1 MRTLVLLVCAFAV
14 SPSVVT
20 SQEVEPSPSA
30 ARPVLVDD
38 VPDGAN
44 WVANASTRVYR
55 AAATAE
61 TPPTS
66 PYTPTPGAQ
75 AKQPADGKRSREG
88 FWFNG
93 GLGYGSFG
101 CRGCDGRAGDWSGGL
116 ALGGSLSQKVSL
128 GVGANGWRMSENNGN
143 LSAGILA
150 PVVRFYPSATG
161 GFFLLGGFGV
171 GAVHGKREG
180 LEGET
185 QTGYGGLVGFGYDIL
200 VGNSVSLT
208 PFWNGF
214 AVNTPETDFSV
225 WQIGLGVTVH

>member
-66 PYTPTPGAQ
+66 PSTPPPGV
-75 AKQPADGKRSREG
+75 QPADGKRSRKG

-93 GLGYGSFG
+93 GLGYGIFG
-101 CRGCDGRAGDWSGGL
+101 CRGCDGRTGDLSGGL
-116 ALGGSLSQKVSL
+116 ALGWSLSQKVLL
-128 GVGANGWRMSENNGN
+128 GVGANGWSMSENGGN
-143 LSAGILA
+143 LSAGILGA
-150 PVVRFYPSATG
+150 VIRLYPSATG
-161 GFFLLGGFGV
+161 RFFLLGGFGV
-171 GAVHGKREG
+171 GAIHGKRSG

-185 QTGYGGLVGFGYDIL
+185 QTGYGGLVGLGYDIL

-214 AVNTPETDFSV
+214 AANTPETDFSV